1 MTNQVKLFITYKV
14 LCPYHNFFMT
24 IARLIKSKRVYSYHR
39 ELYEQADFAYG
50 RYKFLQNK

>member
-1 MTNQVKLFITYKV
+1 MKQIKLFITYKL

-24 IARLIKSKRVYSYHR
+24 LSLKLKLYKFYSYHR

-50 RYKFLQNK
+50 RYKFLKK